1 MTFAISS
8 SVVPARGEH
17 VSGDCAV
24 VREEAGVTLIA
35 VIDVL
40 GHGPEAAKVAEL
52 AATHL
57 RQGPMGAAREAIASL
72 HERLRGT
79 RGAAASVCVVRDR
92 TLTGCGVGNVEIRVL
107 GTSVPTVL
115 TPGILG
121 HRVHRLREF
130 AARLSDGDRL
140 VFFTDGI
147 SSRVPLSDLRTL
159 PPAEACRAIMHAH
172 RRPHDD
178 ATVVVADLQP
188 HRPRKET
195 TR

>member
-1 MTFAISS
+1 VTLAISS

-17 VSGDCAV
+17 LSGDCAI
-24 VREEAGVTLIA
+24 VREEPGVTLIA

-40 GHGPEAAKVAEL
+40 GHGPEAAKVADL
-52 AATHL
+52 GSAHL
-57 RQGPMGAAREAIASL
+57 RSIPIGTARELMHSL

-79 RGAAASVCVVRDR
+79 RGAAAAICVLRDR
-92 TLTGCGVGNVEIRVL
+92 ELTGCGVGNVEVRVL

-121 HRVHRLREF
+121 QRTHELRQF
-130 AARLSDGDRL
+130 AAQLSHGDRI

-178 ATVVVADLQP
+178 ATVVVADLQLP
-188 HRPRKET
+188 RPRKET